1 MIRDGF
7 TLVELLVVIIIISI
21 IVLIG
26 ISSYSMYL
34 EKARESSARN
44 ALKAIQVAVEM
55 YSTDNKGK
63 YPTANSLNE
72 LKAQIWNYLP
82 NREYPNNP
90 YNNMPYSDENND
102 HYRITYTYNVLEN
115 SYVLTVMDRYN
126 IKRIYLLSNKIT
138 SIGE

>member
-1 MIRDGF
+1 MNKGGF
-7 TLVELLVVIIIISI
+7 SLIELLVVIVIISI
-21 IVLIG
+21 LALIG
-26 ISSYSMYL
+26 VSGYSMYL
-34 EKARESSARN
+34 EKARESSAKS

-63 YPTANSLNE
+63 YPIANSLNE
-72 LKAQIWNYLP
+72 LKAQILNYLP

-102 HYRITYTYNVLEN
+102 HYKITYTYDALEN